1 MTNCQPEFDVI
12 EKKSFKNIF
21 NIYIKPVT
29 YERIFSCNGHRTRCW
44 RATISLGQ
52 KPVKIYVR
60 LIFKQ
65 TKYHVFLTKYV
76 GTIITLQE
84 DLHGG
89 IYAMCI

>member
-1 MTNCQPEFDVI
+1 MWL
-12 EKKSFKNIF
+12 EKKKVSWIF

-29 YERIFSCNGHRTRCW
+29 YERIFSCNGHRTRYKRQLVW
-44 RATISLGQ
+44 DEQPTQIHVHLS
-52 KPVKIYVR
+52 
-60 LIFKQ
+60 FKQ
-65 TKYHVFLTKYV
+65 TNNHVFLTKYV